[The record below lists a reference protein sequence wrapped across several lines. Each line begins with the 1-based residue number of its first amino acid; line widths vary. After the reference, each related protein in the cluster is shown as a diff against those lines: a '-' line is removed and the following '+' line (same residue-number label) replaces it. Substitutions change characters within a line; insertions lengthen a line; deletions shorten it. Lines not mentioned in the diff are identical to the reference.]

1 MPGNVRAVCSIVTV
15 CWIVNY
21 MRGDYPD
28 EVLAKATRAI
38 ADALGA

>member
-1 MPGNVRAVCSIVTV
+1 MPGNVRAGCSIVTV
-15 CWIVNY
+15 RWIVNY

-38 ADALGA
+38 ADTLGA